1 MLGARY
7 GYFKVSDPHQIYLIE
22 WVIETVNDCWSR
34 FSSFDWY
41 TTEHSQ
47 KDLVDTAATW
57 GKFTKLL
64 DSHLELNAGSYL
76 VGNSITIADFMAAA
90 LFHSCCFNEHLRNEE
105 LMV

>member
-1 MLGARY
+1 MFVSNDGKVYNQSIAILKMLGARY

-41 TTEHSQ
+41 TTEHTS
-47 KDLVDTAATW
+47 KDLIDTAATW

-64 DSHLELNAGSYL
+64 ESHLE
-76 VGNSITIADFMAAA
+76 
-90 LFHSCCFNEHLRNEE
+90 
-105 LMV
+105 